1 VFLVVIFEEA
11 DGHDLPDFWLKVIYM
26 TGWPG
31 SAIIILSYASF
42 KRGERTWLRFID
54 DFGQSDNTEGI
65 GDEKSRAEQ
74 VFIYYSTLKYNSRAR
89 LVAEECVLNLSA
101 YIFRL
106 KVFLTQND
114 SIRTTQAVNDHF
126 RFCKSK
132 PGAWTRT

>member
-11 DGHDLPDFWLKVIYM
+11 DGHDPPDFWLKVIYM

-54 DFGQSDNTEGI
+54 DSGQLDNTEGM

-74 VFIYYSTLKYNSRAR
+74 VFIYYSTIESNSRAR

-101 YIFRL
+101 YLFRL
-106 KVFLTQND
+106 KVFSNAND
-114 SIRTTQAVNDHF
+114 SIRTTQAVSDHF
-126 RFCKSK
+126 RF
-132 PGAWTRT
+132 